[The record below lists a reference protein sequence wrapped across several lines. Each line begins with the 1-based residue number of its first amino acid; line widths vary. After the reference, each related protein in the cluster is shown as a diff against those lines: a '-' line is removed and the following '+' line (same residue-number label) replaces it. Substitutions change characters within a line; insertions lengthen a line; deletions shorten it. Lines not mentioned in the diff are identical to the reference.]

1 MACLSADKMMARH
14 GAEAVITELTSQYP
28 ETITPGEQAD
38 QSSSG
43 ESVVTNIN
51 MTTSD
56 SGDPDTVSLINSGFR
71 YIFWS
76 W

>member
-28 ETITPGEQAD
+28 ETITPGEQGD

-56 SGDPDTVSLINSGFR
+56 SGDPDTVSLINSGF
-71 YIFWS
+71 IFWT